1 MRISKEEKDGC
12 AYVKIEG
19 EFSIYEASTLRNEFL
34 ECFNNYN
41 GLILDLSNVTECD
54 TAGIQL
60 LCSARLTAENE
71 EKIFSVDKMA
81 EPVVNALI
89 SGGLAPEKIKYHK
102 EEV

>member
-1 MRISKEEKDGC
+1 MRFSKEEKDGC
-12 AYVKIEG
+12 AYVKVEG

-41 GLILDLSNVTECD
+41 GLILDLGNVTECD

-71 EKIFSVDKMA
+71 GKIFSVDKMA
-81 EPVVNALI
+81 ETVVNALV
-89 SGGLAPEKIKYHK
+89 SGGLAPEKIKYQK